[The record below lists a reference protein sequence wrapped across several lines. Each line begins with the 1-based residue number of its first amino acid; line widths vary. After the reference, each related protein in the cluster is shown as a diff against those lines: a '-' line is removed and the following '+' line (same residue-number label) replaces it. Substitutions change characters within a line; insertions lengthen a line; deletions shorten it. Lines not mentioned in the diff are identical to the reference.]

1 MAQVT
6 GIATGGLPRLWP
18 ILLLLVPF
26 LTGTK
31 RQPIP
36 LHEQSYQAI
45 IKKYFLIADFA
56 IKPETRPIN
65 GEVFWRYP
73 MAPAPAFFA
82 INHDIDAVDLEKTY
96 PRTDGEGRA
105 VEHLNLGRTQFLEGN
120 WEDAKNT
127 FLGARARYGKKF
139 EFHRRVDYYIAYS
152 FLNMAM
158 EQVVKH
164 GKSWDDV
171 AVKTS
176 LNNAATFLSWAF
188 KIKQDIPDPVV
199 DRETPRGLYNLAA
212 IYFRYQRY
220 AGAFGAATDGL
231 NHLRQFGFSTYRPQL
246 RRILAESHIQNR
258 SYLQAAQE
266 LDLSLRQDPDPRT
279 AGQIFARL
287 GDLYFDV
294 NNFELAEELYA
305 IANRVDHQVQYINP
319 TQFVLRGEALFW
331 LGQFSEAQKMYQ
343 YALNTVGN
351 RQIQSELS
359 PSLAAV
365 ASIRMADAWLAQRN
379 IEKAKVAYATHIHNF
394 RTDTTSDY
402 AKIRLGCLEL
412 PFYEGKNI
420 LHARSKLAD
429 LKGRED
435 SLHADAIEM
444 AWACEVGSYAKHERT
459 DAMLN
464 RVREL
469 ASRYPTSR
477 FLKGMVTPVMETQA
491 AKIEAFFLNHDYYGA
506 VEFFEKTRKNLFPK
520 ISQNLKDRLFAAY
533 SEIGK
538 PVKAVEFWPTD
549 QNKKTIDDL
558 TLIRMATN
566 AAELANRKDQKPWIQ
581 KNIALGKRLSEHRWT
596 IPYSDAVQL
605 LANRILYTDRAYP
618 HYQWIY
624 KLYQSWARKDLPT
637 ICTVVLPLVR
647 RIADN
652 PQASFFT
659 PPQAK
664 KMEQEFVDTFLPDAV
679 QYEPFCAYSMLDFEL
694 EINRD
699 SPLELAQ
706 RYESRIYLTL
716 NETTARIYWA
726 LSEQLAAQGHQK
738 QARQIWVNLAEKGQ
752 PSYPETRYAK
762 NRLQRL
768 DTVYEGLWRQK

>member
-1 MAQVT
+1 MAKVT

-18 ILLLLVPF
+18 MLMLVLPLLM
-26 LTGTK
+26 GAK
-31 RQPIP
+31 KQQAP
-36 LHEQSYQAI
+36 LHEQSYQEI
-45 IKKYFLIADFA
+45 IKKYFLIADFG
-56 IKPETRPIN
+56 IKPETRLID

-73 MAPAPAFFA
+73 MAPAPAFFP
-82 INHDIDAVDLEKTY
+82 IEHDIGAGDLDKTY
-96 PRTDGEGRA
+96 PRTNGEGRA
-105 VEHLNLGRTQFLEGN
+105 IEHLNLGRTQFLEGN
-120 WEDAKNT
+120 WEEAKNT
-127 FLGARARYGKKF
+127 FLGARARYGKQF

-164 GKSWDDV
+164 GKPWDD
-171 AVKTS
+171 ATVKTP

-188 KIKQDIPDPVV
+188 KIKKDIPDPVL

-231 NHLRQFGFSTYRPQL
+231 NHLRQVGYSAYRPQL

-319 TQFVLRGEALFW
+319 AQFILRGEALFW
-331 LGQFSEAQKMYQ
+331 LGQFSEAQKMFQ
-343 YALNTVGN
+343 YALNTVGS

-359 PSLAAV
+359 TPLIAV
-365 ASIRMADAWLAQRN
+365 ASIRIADAWLAQRN
-379 IEKAKVAYATHIHNF
+379 IEKAKIAYATHIHNF
-394 RTDTTSDY
+394 RADMTSDY

-412 PFYEGKNI
+412 PFYDGKNI
-420 LHARSKLAD
+420 QHARTMLAE

-444 AWACEVGSYAKHERT
+444 AWACEVGSYAKHERS
-459 DAMLN
+459 DAMLD

-469 ASRYPTSR
+469 AKRYPTSR
-477 FLKGMVTPVMETQA
+477 FLKGMVTPVRETQA
-491 AKIEAFFLNHDYYGA
+491 AKIETFFTNRDYYGA

-520 ISQNLKDRLFAAY
+520 IDLDLKGKLFAAY
-533 SEIGK
+533 SDIGK
-538 PVKAVEFWPTD
+538 PARAVEFWPTD
-549 QNKKTIDDL
+549 GSKQSIDDL

-566 AAELANRKDQKPWIQ
+566 AAELANRKDQKQWIQ
-581 KNIALGKRLSEHRWT
+581 KNIALGKRLAGHHWT

-605 LANRILYTDRAYP
+605 LANRILYTDRAQP

-624 KLYQSWARKDLPT
+624 NLYQSWSRKDLPT

-659 PPQAK
+659 YPQAK
-664 KMEQEFVDTFLPDAV
+664 KIEQEFVDTFLADAA
-679 QYEPFCAYSMLDFEL
+679 QYEPFCAYSMLEFEL

-706 RYESRIYLTL
+706 RYESRTYLTL
-716 NETTARIYWA
+716 NETTARIFWA
-726 LSEQLAAQGHQK
+726 LSEQLAAKGHQK

-768 DTVYEGLWRQK
+768 ETVYEGLWQQK